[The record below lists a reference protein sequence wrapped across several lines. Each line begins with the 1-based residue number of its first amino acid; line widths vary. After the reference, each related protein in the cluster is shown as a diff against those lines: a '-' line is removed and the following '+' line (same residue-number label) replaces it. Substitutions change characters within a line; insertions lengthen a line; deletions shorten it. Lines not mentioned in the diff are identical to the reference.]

1 MLGWFYGYMVYHMKT
16 TLEIPDDLYR
26 QIKALAALSGRT
38 VKDLVNELLRQRLAE
53 EHASSGERGW
63 RSVFGKA
70 PRAEV
75 QRVQAIIDE
84 ELSRIDLEEWR

>member
-1 MLGWFYGYMVYHMKT
+1 MKT

-38 VKDLVNELLRQRLAE
+38 IKDLVNELLRKTVEKERAL
-53 EHASSGERGW
+53 SGERGW

-70 PRAEV
+70 PRAEIE
-75 QRVQAIIDE
+75 RVQSVIDDE
-84 ELSRIDLEEWR
+84 ISRVDLDDWR